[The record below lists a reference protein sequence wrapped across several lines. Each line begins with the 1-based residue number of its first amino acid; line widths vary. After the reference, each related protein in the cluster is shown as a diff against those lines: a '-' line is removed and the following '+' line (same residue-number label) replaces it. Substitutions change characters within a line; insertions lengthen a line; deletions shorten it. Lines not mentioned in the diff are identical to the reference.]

1 MKVYLAGQYNF
12 GNRGNEALVRSI
24 FDIVHS
30 RFPDAELLVPT
41 ADMQRDSGQWP
52 GMSEAR
58 GRFVGAVTNVPV
70 IRWWERLAS
79 RIPPVRQLWE
89 PRFSLPTVV
98 AEAIVECDV
107 VLMIGGD
114 IISLD
119 YHPGSLFF
127 WSGLMDAA
135 HRAGKPTMLFAAS
148 VGPFTS
154 NPVIERFMVNHL
166 RRYSAISIRESA
178 SFSYVKRLGIDTA
191 VLTADPA
198 FCLTPEAVDLGPLY
212 GPGKPGVLAF
222 NVSPL
227 VNESWVRA
235 GNTGSL
241 ISECVA
247 FIRRVLAETPLSLLL
262 LPHVDPLDGSD
273 WNSDSV
279 FMRGLL
285 MELGET
291 DGRVELLRRGL
302 NAAQLKYVISRSR
315 YLIAARTHATI
326 AGWSQCVPT
335 ASIAYSIKA
344 RGLNQDLFDSL
355 DYVVETPKVSQYT
368 LWEAYSRL
376 AEREGDIKALLAKRI
391 PTWRA
396 KAMSNVDVLASVL
409 P

>member
-1 MKVYLAGQYNF
+1 MKFYLAGQYNF

-41 ADMQRDSGQWP
+41 ADLPRDSAQWP
-52 GMSEAR
+52 GMSAAH

-70 IRWWERLAS
+70 IRWWERLAR
-79 RIPPVRQLWE
+79 RIPAVRPLWE
-89 PRFSLPTVV
+89 PRYTPPPVV
-98 AEAIVECDV
+98 ADAIRECDA

-119 YHPGSLFF
+119 YHAGSLFF

-178 SFSYVKRLGIDTA
+178 SFAYVKKLGIDNA

-198 FCLTPEAVDLGPLY
+198 FCLKPEVVDPGPLY
-212 GPGKPGVLAF
+212 GADKPGVLAF

-241 ISECVA
+241 VAECVA
-247 FIRRVLAETPLSLLL
+247 FIRRVLSETPLSVLL

-273 WNSDSV
+273 WNSDSA

-285 MELGET
+285 AELG
-291 DGRVELLRRGL
+291 DGGGRVELLRRGL
-302 NAAQLKYVISRSR
+302 NAAQLKYVISQSR

-326 AGWSQCVPT
+326 AAWSQCVPT

-355 DYVVETPKVSQYT
+355 DYVVETPKVSRDT
-368 LWEAYSRL
+368 LWQAYFRL
-376 AEREGDIKALLAKRI
+376 ADREGAIRALLSERIPIWRTKALG
-391 PTWRA
+391 
-396 KAMSNVDVLASVL
+396 NVDVLARVL
-409 P
+409 R